1 MLKLPNWEAQFAPI
15 TQQRGWGV
23 REGQRTL
30 GDAFIHALN
39 TKTDLL
45 GEAGTGTGKSMVAA
59 VPVIHAIKA
68 ARASGRSFR
77 GVISTETI
85 TLQDQIVNKDL
96 PDLERTYGG
105 FTYKKL
111 MGRSNY
117 LCLDHAAEKVIGNS
131 NLNNIYMRL
140 EGALSRLTSGEKS
153 DCEAILGRTLLPEEW
168 ETMTGSAEFC
178 ADNKCG
184 TEDNRCFGARARA
197 EALAAD
203 IVVCNHAILATDVQS
218 KERTAQAFPTSELS
232 EGILGVYHALIV
244 DEGHRLVPVFVS
256 QLTESVNGWEIFQMG
271 NHIEAGA
278 AQASNLDPTIHVNE
292 LEDIVATV
300 QKVLDVAI
308 EYYSYGVEDW
318 DRAEFQLKWR
328 SLFGVT
334 AGSRIETIMNAFEG
348 EAVPRLLDAAA
359 SLEAFQLKIEKAL
372 KDATEPR
379 KWAKARK
386 GARNMKKLAEICKVL
401 AESLP
406 SDEGIVSNYGHYGV
420 SIQGYIKKKDNTKG
434 ATINM
439 EPLDVSSKI
448 KTLWDGADTSLL
460 MSATLGDPTHKDPF
474 KFIRVSTGFSETAPV
489 VKVASS
495 FDLGAQQVVYI
506 TKADRPPVEGGR
518 YSFEE
523 LFELTVKM
531 QGRSLI
537 LFTSRSD
544 LDTAAMKFRMR
555 QSEGRFPYRI
565 LVQEKDTDKK
575 LLAEQFKSDTN
586 SILLGT
592 DSFMTGFDAPG
603 ETLSMVALCKFTQ
616 PRYNAS
622 MRQKI
627 SYWRNRGFPNYYK
640 REALLKF
647 EQSAGRLIRSDD
659 CRGVFALLDQAV
671 MDQSSK
677 VFDTAKM
684 GLQMIGSP
692 VTQDQ
697 NVVEGFIY
705 GGR

>member
-1 MLKLPNWEAQFAPI
+1 MKLPNWEAQFAPI
-15 TQQRGWGV
+15 KQQRGWGV
-23 REGQRTL
+23 RPGQRDL

-39 TKTDLL
+39 TKADLL

-59 VPVIHAIKA
+59 VPIIHAIKA
-68 ARASGRSFR
+68 ARSEGRTFR

-85 TLQDQIVNKDL
+85 TLQDQIVGKDL
-96 PDLERTYGG
+96 PDLERIYGG

-117 LCLDHAAEKVIGNS
+117 LCLDSAAEKVVGNS
-131 NLNNIYMRL
+131 GLNNIYMRL
-140 EGALSRLTSGEKS
+140 EGAMQRLTTGEKS
-153 DCEAILGRTLLPEEW
+153 DCEAVLGRTLLPDEW

-178 ADNKCG
+178 SDNKCG
-184 TEDNRCFGARARA
+184 TEDDRCFGARARA
-197 EALAAD
+197 AALSAD
-203 IVVCNHAILATDVQS
+203 IVVCNHAILATDVAS
-218 KERTAQAFPTSELS
+218 KERTAQAFPTSEYS
-232 EGILGVYHALIV
+232 EGILGAYNALIV

-256 QLTESVNGWEIFQMG
+256 QLTETINGWEIFQMG
-271 NHIEAGA
+271 THIEVGA
-278 AQASNLDPTIHVNE
+278 AKAASLDPTIRVSE

-300 QKVLDVAI
+300 QKILDMAI
-308 EYYSYGVEDW
+308 EYYSFGVEDW

-328 SLFGVT
+328 FIAGVT
-334 AGSRIETIMNAFEG
+334 PGSRIEAVMNAFEG
-348 EAVPRLLDAAA
+348 EGVAKLLDCAE
-359 SLEAFQLKIEKAL
+359 SLELFAQRIELAL
-372 KDATEPR
+372 KNAQDAR

-386 GARNMKKLAEICKVL
+386 GARNMKKLAEICKIL

-420 SIQGYIKKKDNTKG
+420 SIQGYTKKKDNSKG
-434 ATINM
+434 ASINL
-439 EPLDVSSKI
+439 EPLDVSPKI
-448 KTLWDGADTSLL
+448 KTLWEGADTSLL
-460 MSATLGDPTHKDPF
+460 MSATLGDPTHRDPF
-474 KFIRVSTGFSETAPV
+474 KFIRVSTGFEEKAPV
-489 VKVASS
+489 IKVPSS

-506 TKADRPPVEGGR
+506 TKADRSPVEGGR

-523 LFELTVKM
+523 LFELVLRMK
-531 QGRSLI
+531 GRSLI

-555 QSEGRFPYRI
+555 ASEGRFPYRI
-565 LVQEKDTDKK
+565 LVQERDSDKKMLAEEFKKDT
-575 LLAEQFKSDTN
+575 S

-622 MRQKI
+622 MKQKI

-697 NVVEGFIY
+697 NVVEGFVN
-705 GGR
+705 GSR